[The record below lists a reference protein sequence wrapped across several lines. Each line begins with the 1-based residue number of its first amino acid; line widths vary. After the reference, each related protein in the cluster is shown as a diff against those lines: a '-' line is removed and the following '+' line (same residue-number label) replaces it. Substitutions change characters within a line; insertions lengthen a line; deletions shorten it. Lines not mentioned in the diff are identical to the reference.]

1 MAYMFEM
8 EVVKAWNAA
17 IAREENWKP
26 TGPRWTFIDSDM
38 YMDVMPAIATGHRA
52 NTNTFYNLFND
63 LADSFSRSYPNG
75 ISFAE
80 WTADRTK
87 IDAEHRE
94 LFGVEELA

>member
-8 EVVKAWNAA
+8 EVVRAWNAA

-38 YMDVMPAIATGHRA
+38 YMDVMPTLGRI
-52 NTNTFYNLFND
+52 NTFYNLFND

-80 WTADRTK
+80 WTADRAK
-87 IDAEHRE
+87 IDAEYRE
-94 LFGVEELA
+94 LFGMEN

>member
-8 EVVKAWNAA
+8 EVVKAWNTS

-38 YMDVMPAIATGHRA
+38 YMDVMPLNASQHRIDV
-52 NTNTFYNLFND
+52 FYRLFND
-63 LADSFSRSYPNG
+63 LADSFKRSYPND

-80 WTADRTK
+80 WTADRAK
-87 IDAEHRE
+87 IDVEYRE
-94 LFGVEELA
+94 LFGMEY